1 MKKGEIVIKKVIIS
15 ILITFLV
22 CLVIGF
28 GYWNYLKDNSNR
40 VVHGID
46 FNNETFH
53 SVNFKYTD
61 LSNEIRKVVSKEEFQ
76 EWDTWEDV
84 KNSLSDVSEIKDNG
98 DMNIIY
104 HGNPIGVVLSYYDFT
119 LTGYK
124 LRYIKF
130 ESP

>member
-1 MKKGEIVIKKVIIS
+1 MKKGEIVIKKIIIS

-46 FNNETFH
+46 FNNDTFH

-84 KNSLSDVSEIKDNG
+84 KNSFSDVSEIKDNG
-98 DMNIIY
+98 DMNFIY
-104 HGNPIGVVLSYYDFT
+104 HGNPIGVVYSYYEFT